1 MPGAHCW
8 LMTKPWLW
16 PSYHDC
22 VADED
27 TFLSAPGV
35 WNHPGHKWTYQH
47 SSKETGLYRC
57 TQERAVTSQVPLKHK
72 WKEGK
77 GNDYLIEIILGRL
90 SVRLPMCLS
99 TFMLVL
105 RLPLCPSVH
114 QIICLFV
121 CPCICSSLPLPIRLF
136 ACLRSWPPVHHW
148 PDLNPCSLLLPHPPE
163 KSYLRHGAL
172 KRSYKFV
179 SVTSITTFPCLARDI
194 WCHTLKLRSTKT
206 KH

>member
-1 MPGAHCW
+1 MIALQMKIHFFRPQASEII
-8 LMTKPWLW
+8 P
-16 PSYHDC
+16 
-22 VADED
+22 
-27 TFLSAPGV
+27 
-35 WNHPGHKWTYQH
+35 
-47 SSKETGLYRC
+47 
-57 TQERAVTSQVPLKHK
+57 VTSEPTNIPAKKQDCIVAPRNARLQIKFHLNINEK
-72 WKEGK
+72 KE
-77 GNDYLIEIILGRL
+77 NDYLIEIILGQP
-90 SVRLPMCLS
+90 SVRLPQCLS
-99 TFMLVL
+99 AFMLVL

-121 CPCICSSLPLPIRLF
+121 CPCICSSLLLPIRLF

-163 KSYLRHGAL
+163 TSYLRHGAL

-194 WCHTLKLRSTKT
+194 WCHTLKLRNTKT